1 MLRGKTILLTGGTS
15 GIGIE
20 MVKLLAADNRLLIAG
35 RDVGKLKKLKSQF
48 PDITTYR
55 GDLSKAGAGIKLGGQ
70 IADKEKSLDMVIH
83 NAAVQNEPR
92 LTDKDFKPE
101 NIAGEVNTNL
111 TSIVE
116 LTQALLPS
124 LEKSNAAVIC
134 NINSGLALAPKT
146 NSAVYCATKAALNIF
161 SLSLS
166 YQLAGSR
173 IRVAQAFL
181 PLVDTPMTQGRGTGK
196 ISAAKAAQDIVSGL
210 AAGKTTIN
218 VGKVKLLRVLLIV
231 APWLA
236 RRILKAS

>member
-15 GIGIE
+15 GIGLE
-20 MVKLLAADNRLLIAG
+20 MAKLLSADNCLLIAG
-35 RDVGKLKKLKSQF
+35 RDAGKLKKLKSRF
-48 PDITTYR
+48 PDINTYR
-55 GDLSKAGAGIKLGGQ
+55 ADLSKVGAGIKLGGQ

-124 LEKSNAAVIC
+124 LEKSDAAVIC

-166 YQLAGSR
+166 YQLAGSN
-173 IRVAQAFL
+173 IHVAQAFL
-181 PLVDTPMTQGRGTGK
+181 PLVDTPMTEGRGSGK

-218 VGKVKLLRVLLIV
+218 VGKVKLLHVLLIV